1 MSFKQTAV
9 LDQVFERAQSLAERQ
24 GYAQLTLD
32 HLFWAILD
40 RDHSHA
46 IYLLRRTLQAWE
58 LSPMKQ
64 RVERELERKAH
75 WLKKGRITSSA
86 PASEKRRNLLLRMS
100 AEVEKHRPPLLN
112 TAHLLMVILRDRRS
126 FGSRL
131 LASRHVRPFVVQEVM
146 ADLPPNEDY
155 YEEMR
160 ALDEWNSVS
169 KSDRLRQT
177 LDSLRNENPSLS
189 HETSSVK
196 EGAFPSSGEKPA
208 GLSAF
213 GTDLTRAAAEGRL
226 DPVVGR
232 EEEIERMVQILGRRK
247 KNNPVLIGEPGVGKS
262 AIVEGLALRIAQRQV
277 PPALYHKRI
286 FSLDL
291 SSLVA
296 GTKYRGQFEERI
308 NALVRE
314 LSRSK
319 QTILFID
326 EIHMLVGAGSTQGS
340 LDAANM
346 LKPAL
351 ARGEIQCIGA
361 TTLTEYRQYIEA
373 DGALERRFQQI
384 LVDPLTADETLE
396 MLRRIKKHYEEHH
409 GVHYTE
415 EALKSCVQL
424 TERYVTGRF
433 FPDKAIDVLDEA
445 GSRAH
450 CQAVGRQY
458 FLSEESRQRSDSSG
472 LLFSKEVESHS
483 TTSLLPEERTH
494 VASKPIKELCD
505 GIRFREADHAV
516 VDARQIREVVSV
528 MTGIP
533 SAQLSQ
539 DEKAR
544 LKGLYD
550 YFSSVVVGQE
560 EAVRK
565 VTRALQRSRVG
576 LKDPDRP
583 IGVFMFVGPT
593 GVGKTYMAKQLA
605 RHFFDSE
612 EALVRV
618 DMSEY
623 AEKHNVSRLVGSP
636 PGYVGYGEGG
646 QLTERVRRRPYCVLL
661 FDEIEKAH
669 PEVFNLMLQIF
680 DEGCLTD
687 GLGQKVDFRHT
698 IIIMTSNVGS
708 REAQRR
714 RHSVGY
720 ETRYA
725 ERRAE
730 QDREEIYRRNLE
742 QVFAPEFINRI
753 DDVVVFNSLGEKDIR
768 KIVELEFSR
777 LARRVDE
784 LGYTIQASEKAKT
797 WLVGKGYEPTYGV
810 RSLKRTLLDWVE
822 EPLAEMIVD
831 GRVNSGDVIDVG
843 CWDDTIRLQVKQSA

>member
-64 RVERELERKAH
+64 RVGHELERKAH
-75 WLKKGRITSSA
+75 WLRKDQIASSVT
-86 PASEKRRNLLLRMS
+86 ASEKRRNLLLRMS

-126 FGSRL
+126 LGSRL
-131 LASRHVRPFVVQEVM
+131 LASRHVRPFVVQEFM

-160 ALDEWNSVS
+160 ALDEWTPVS

-177 LDSLRNENPSLS
+177 GESLRNENTLLIHDASLAT
-189 HETSSVK
+189 EAT
-196 EGAFPSSGEKPA
+196 PSSSREESE

-232 EEEIERMVQILGRRK
+232 EEEIERMIQILGRRK

-262 AIVEGLALRIAQRQV
+262 AIVEGLALRIARRQV
-277 PPALYHKRI
+277 PPALCHKRI

-308 NALVRE
+308 NALVRD

-319 QTILFID
+319 RTILFID

-361 TTLTEYRQYIEA
+361 TTLTEYRQYIES

-396 MLRRIKKHYEEHH
+396 MLQRIKSHYEEHH
-409 GVHYTE
+409 GVRYTE

-458 FLSEESRQRSDSSG
+458 FLSAGGEQSSNSAG
-472 LLFSKEVESHS
+472 VFDPKGVESFS
-483 TTSLLPEERTH
+483 TTSLFPENGPDVTAMQ
-494 VASKPIKELCD
+494 VQELLD
-505 GIRFREADHAV
+505 DIRLRKTDPAV
-516 VDARQIREVVSV
+516 VDVRQIQEVVSV

-539 DEKAR
+539 DERSR

-550 YFSSVVVGQE
+550 YFSSVLVGQE

-565 VTRALQRSRVG
+565 VTRALQRGRVG

-623 AEKHNVSRLVGSP
+623 AEKHNVSRLIGSP

-714 RHSVGY
+714 RHGVGY
-720 ETRYA
+720 ETRYS
-725 ERRAE
+725 EQRAE
-730 QDREEIYRRNLE
+730 QGREEIYRRNLE

-753 DDVVVFNSLGEKDIR
+753 DDIVVFHSLREQDIR
-768 KIVELEFSR
+768 EIVELEFSR

-810 RSLKRTLLDWVE
+810 RSLKRILLDWVE

-831 GRVNSGDVIDVG
+831 GRVNDGDVIDVG

>member
-1 MSFKQTAV
+1 MSFKQTPV

-46 IYLLRRTLQAWE
+46 TYLLRRTLQAWE
-58 LSPMKQ
+58 LSQMQQ

-75 WLKKGRITSSA
+75 WLKKGQLSPSV
-86 PASEKRRNLLLRMS
+86 PAFEKRRNLLLRMS

-112 TAHLLMVILRDRRS
+112 TAHLLMVIVRDRRS

-131 LASRHVRPFVVQEVM
+131 LASRHVRPFVVQEAM

-160 ALDEWNSVS
+160 ALDEWMPVS

-177 LDSLRNENPSLS
+177 LESLRNENTLLTPEASLA
-189 HETSSVK
+189 TGTKSS
-196 EGAFPSSGEKPA
+196 SSQGEPE

-213 GTDLTRAAAEGRL
+213 GTDLTQAAAEGRL

-232 EEEIERMVQILGRRK
+232 EEEIERMIQILGRRK

-277 PPALYHKRI
+277 PPALCHKRI

-308 NALVRE
+308 NALVRD

-326 EIHMLVGAGSTQGS
+326 EIHTLVGAGSTQGS
-340 LDAANM
+340 LDAANI

-361 TTLTEYRQYIEA
+361 TTLTEYRQYIES

-396 MLRRIKKHYEEHH
+396 MLRRIKNHYEEHH
-409 GVHYTE
+409 GVRYTD

-445 GSRAH
+445 GSWAH
-450 CQAVGRQY
+450 CQAVGRRY
-458 FLSEESRQRSDSSG
+458 LLSEGDGHCSHSAEQPSLSG
-472 LLFSKEVESHS
+472 VESLS
-483 TTSLLPEERTH
+483 TNALLPAGSPDMTLQPVEE
-494 VASKPIKELCD
+494 LLD
-505 GIRFREADHAV
+505 GIRLSESDHAV
-516 VDARQIREVVSV
+516 VDARQIQEVVSV

-539 DEKAR
+539 DEKTR

-550 YFSSVVVGQE
+550 YFSSVVVGQD

-605 RHFFDSE
+605 RHVFDSE

-623 AEKHNVSRLVGSP
+623 AEKHNVSRLIGSP

-687 GLGQKVDFRHT
+687 GLGRKVDFRHT

-714 RHSVGY
+714 RHGVGY
-720 ETRYA
+720 ETRA
-725 ERRAE
+725 SEQRAE
-730 QDREEIYRRNLE
+730 QGREEIYRRNLE

-753 DDVVVFNSLGEKDIR
+753 DDIVVFNSLSEQDIR

-777 LARRVDE
+777 LARLGDE

-797 WLVGKGYEPTYGV
+797 WLVGKGYEPMYGV

-831 GRVNSGDVIDVG
+831 GRVNDGDVIDVG
-843 CWDDTIRLQVKQSA
+843 CWDDMIRLQVKQSA

>member
-1 MSFKQTAV
+1 MS
-9 LDQVFERAQSLAERQ
+9 S
-24 GYAQLTLD
+24 
-32 HLFWAILD
+32 
-40 RDHSHA
+40 
-46 IYLLRRTLQAWE
+46 
-58 LSPMKQ
+58 
-64 RVERELERKAH
+64 
-75 WLKKGRITSSA
+75 
-86 PASEKRRNLLLRMS
+86 
-100 AEVEKHRPPLLN
+100 
-112 TAHLLMVILRDRRS
+112 
-126 FGSRL
+126 
-131 LASRHVRPFVVQEVM
+131 
-146 ADLPPNEDY
+146 
-155 YEEMR
+155 
-160 ALDEWNSVS
+160 
-169 KSDRLRQT
+169 
-177 LDSLRNENPSLS
+177 
-189 HETSSVK
+189 
-196 EGAFPSSGEKPA
+196 
-208 GLSAF
+208 F

-232 EEEIERMVQILGRRK
+232 EEEIERMIQILGRRK

-286 FSLDL
+286 FSLDI

-308 NALVRE
+308 NTLVRE
-314 LSRSK
+314 LARSP

-326 EIHMLVGAGSTQGS
+326 EIHTLVGAGSTQGS
-340 LDAANM
+340 LDAANL

-351 ARGEIQCIGA
+351 ARGEWQCIGA

-384 LVDPLTADETLE
+384 VVEPLTADETLE
-396 MLRRIKKHYEEHH
+396 MLRRIKYHYEEYH
-409 GVHYTE
+409 GVHYTD
-415 EALKSCVQL
+415 EALQSCVKL

-450 CQAVGRQY
+450 CRAVGRQHA
-458 FLSEESRQRSDSSG
+458 LSILDEPGLKVPSS
-472 LLFSKEVESHS
+472 SSSQEKEAS
-483 TTSLLPEERTH
+483 TPDP
-494 VASKPIKELCD
+494 VC
-505 GIRFREADHAV
+505 ADHRRKADSADGQKAFRTDPPWTDRYAAV
-516 VDARQIREVVSV
+516 VGSQGMETGPFGDGERIDTRDRIVVDVPQIQEVISV

-533 SAQLSQ
+533 ALQLSQ
-539 DEKAR
+539 NEKER
-544 LKGLYD
+544 LRGLYD
-550 YFSSVVVGQE
+550 YFSSVVVGQD

-623 AEKHNVSRLVGSP
+623 AERHNVSRLIGSP

-669 PEVFNLMLQIF
+669 PEVFNLMLQLF

-687 GLGQKVDFRHT
+687 GLGRKVDFRHT

-708 REAQRR
+708 REVQRR

-725 ERRAE
+725 EQRAE
-730 QDREEIYRRNLE
+730 QGRDEIYRRNLE
-742 QVFAPEFINRI
+742 RVFAPEFINRI
-753 DDVVVFNSLGEKDIR
+753 DDIVFFNSLSEKDIR

-777 LARRVDE
+777 LAHRVDE
-784 LGYTIQASEKAKT
+784 LGYTLQASEKAKK
-797 WLVGKGYEPTYGV
+797 WLVGKGYEPMYGV

-822 EPLAEMIVD
+822 EPLAEMIVN
-831 GRVNSGDVIDVG
+831 GKVNDGDVIDVG
-843 CWDDTIRLQVKQSA
+843 CRNDAISLRVKQSA